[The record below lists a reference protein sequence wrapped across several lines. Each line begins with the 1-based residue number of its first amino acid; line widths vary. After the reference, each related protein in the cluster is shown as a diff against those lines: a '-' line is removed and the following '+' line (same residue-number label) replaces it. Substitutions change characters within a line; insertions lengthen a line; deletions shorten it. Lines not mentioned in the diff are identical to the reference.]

1 MFEIFHGNKKAE
13 SALLLKV
20 AYPRNLEDA
29 QTVVDLIFDDRPV
42 VVNFESTD
50 ADKIKQITDFIRG
63 KVFISSCNIEQV
75 SEKLFIFAP
84 RNVKIEPRIVN

>member
-1 MFEIFHGNKKAE
+1 MFEIFHGNKKAK

-20 AYPRNLEDA
+20 AYPRNFEDA

-63 KVFISSCNIEQV
+63 KVFISSCNIEQI

-84 RNVKIEPRIVN
+84 HNVKIEPRIVN